1 MTRSLELGLIGN
13 CSTCA
18 LIDEQAEFVWTCLPR
33 FDGDPVFC
41 SLLQSDQS
49 VERGFMNV
57 TVAGLRATT
66 QRYEPNTAIL
76 VTTFSD
82 DRGGCLEVIDFMP
95 RFKLY
100 ERLYRPPLFV
110 RILRPRSGRPELTVR
125 VRPSGNYG
133 AGAPEVTLG
142 SHHIRYVFP
151 GAAHRLSTD
160 ISLTAILNETP
171 FVLDHEKVLFFG
183 PDESLTRPLETLS
196 REFLAETTKY
206 WQEWVRY
213 LAIPFE
219 WQEAVIRAAITLKL
233 STFEDTGAVLAA
245 VTTSIPE
252 SANSGRNWD
261 YRYCWLRDS
270 YFVIR
275 ALNRLGATR
284 TMEDYLRFVINLGVQ
299 KGYEQLQPLYAISG
313 HSELP
318 EREIQTLGGYR
329 GMGPVRVG
337 NAAYRQN
344 QHDVYGATVLAVS
357 QTFWD
362 QRLDRHGD
370 PALFTQL
377 EALGHSA
384 ARLAEQPDAGLWE
397 IRGQEEIHTYSAVL
411 CWCALD
417 RLARI
422 ANQLGESDRACFWT
436 ERAETLH
443 QRLLERAWNPKRRSF
458 TATLGGSDIDA
469 SVLLL
474 AELGFVSVEDPRFK
488 DSVRAVEAELQ
499 HGDYVFRYREP
510 DDFGTPK
517 NAFTLCSFWYL
528 KALARLGRKEEA
540 HEHFA
545 SLLDR
550 RTRLGL
556 LSEHIDPNTGELWGN
571 FPQTYSMVGII
582 ESAMLLSAPWEGA
595 F

>member
-1 MTRSLELGLIGN
+1 MKRSLELGLIGN

-18 LIDEQAEFVWTCLPR
+18 LIDERAEFVWTCLPR
-33 FDGDPVFC
+33 FDGDPVFS
-41 SLLQSDQS
+41 SLLESEDR

-57 TVAGLRATT
+57 TLRGARGGR
-66 QRYEPNTAIL
+66 QRYETNTAIL
-76 VTTFSD
+76 VTTLED
-82 DRGGCLEVIDFMP
+82 DRGGCLDVIDFMP
-95 RFKLY
+95 RFKRY
-100 ERLYRPPLFV
+100 ERIYRPPLFV
-110 RILRPRSGRPELTVR
+110 RILRPRSGRPELTLR

-133 AGAPEVTLG
+133 ANSPEVTLG

-151 GAAHRLSTD
+151 GQSHRLTTD
-160 ISLTAILNETP
+160 VSLTAILDETP
-171 FVLDHEKVLFFG
+171 FVLDREQVLLFG
-183 PDESLTRPLETLS
+183 PDESLTRPLETLA

-213 LAIPFE
+213 LAIPLE
-219 WQEAVIRAAITLKL
+219 WQDAVIRAAITLKL

-284 TMEDYLRFVINLGVQ
+284 TMEDYLRFVINLGVR
-299 KGYEQLQPLYAISG
+299 KGYEHLQPVYAISG
-313 HSELP
+313 NPDLS
-318 EREIQTLGGYR
+318 EREIQSLGGYR
-329 GMGPVRVG
+329 GMGPVRIG
-337 NAAYRQN
+337 NAAYQQS
-344 QHDVYGATVLAVS
+344 QHDVYGAVVAAAS
-357 QTFWD
+357 QAFWD
-362 QRLDRHGD
+362 RRLDQSGD
-370 PALFTQL
+370 PALFAHL
-377 EALGHSA
+377 EALGESA
-384 ARLAEQPDAGLWE
+384 ARVAGKPDSGLWE
-397 IRGQEEIHTYSAVL
+397 IRGKQAVHTYSAVL

-422 ANQLGESDRACFWT
+422 ARRLDIPDRASYWAGQ
-436 ERAETLH
+436 AESL
-443 QRLLERAWNPKRRSF
+443 RKSLLERAWNPGRQSF
-458 TATLGGSDIDA
+458 TATLDGAGLDA

-474 AELGFVSVEDPRFK
+474 ADLGFVSAEDPRFR
-488 DSVRAVEAELQ
+488 DSVRAIEQELK

-510 DDFGTPK
+510 DDFGVPE
-517 NAFTLCSFWYL
+517 NAFTLCSFWYI

-540 HEHFA
+540 HELFA
-545 SLLDR
+545 SLLER

-556 LSEHIDPNTGELWGN
+556 LSEHIDPTSGELWGN

-582 ESAMLLSAPWEGA
+582 ESALLLSAPWEGA

>member
-1 MTRSLELGLIGN
+1 MTRNLELGLIGN

-41 SLLQSDQS
+41 SLLQPDAS
-49 VERGFMNV
+49 VDRGFMNV

-66 QRYEPNTAIL
+66 QHYEPNTAIL
-76 VTTFSD
+76 VTTFED

-95 RFKLY
+95 RFKHY
-100 ERLYRPPLFV
+100 ERLYRPLLFV
-110 RILRPRSGRPELTVR
+110 RILRPKKGRPEITVR
-125 VRPSGNYG
+125 IRPSANWGEV
-133 AGAPEVTLG
+133 APEVTLG

-151 GAAHRLSTD
+151 GQVHRLTTD
-160 ISLTAILNETP
+160 VSLTAILGETP
-171 FVLDHEKVLFFG
+171 FVLDHERVLFFG
-183 PDESLTRPLETLS
+183 PDDTLTRPLETLS

-219 WQEAVIRAAITLKL
+219 WQDAVIRAAITLKL

-245 VTTSIPE
+245 LTTSIPE

-284 TMEDYLRFVINLGVQ
+284 TMEDYLRFVINLGVER
-299 KGYEQLQPLYAISG
+299 GYERLQPVYAISG
-313 HSELP
+313 KADLP
-318 EREIQTLGGYR
+318 EREIQSLAGYR
-329 GMGPVRVG
+329 GMGPVRIG
-337 NAAYRQN
+337 NAAYAQN
-344 QHDVYGATVLAVS
+344 QHDVYGAIVLAVS
-357 QTFWD
+357 QAFWD
-362 QRLDRHGD
+362 QRLDRSGD
-370 PALFTQL
+370 RALFTHL
-377 EALGHSA
+377 ESLGHTA
-384 ARLAEQPDAGLWE
+384 ARLAGQPDAGLWE
-397 IRGQEEIHTYSAVL
+397 IRGKETVHTFSAVL

-422 ANQLGESDRACFWT
+422 AKRLGLADRAQFW
-436 ERAETLH
+436 AEQAQTL
-443 QRLLERAWNPKRRSF
+443 RETVLGRAWNPKRRSF
-458 TATLGGSDIDA
+458 TATLDGSDLDA
-469 SVLLL
+469 SVLLF
-474 AELGFVSVEDPRFK
+474 AELGFVPVEDPRFK
-488 DSVRAVEAELQ
+488 DSVQAVERELK
-499 HGDYVFRYREP
+499 HGDYVFRYQEA
-510 DDFGTPK
+510 DDFGVPK

-528 KALARLGRKEEA
+528 KALTRLGRKEEA
-540 HEHFA
+540 HEQFA
-545 SLLDR
+545 SLLGR

-556 LSEHIDPNTGELWGN
+556 LSEHMDPQTGELWGN

>member
-1 MTRSLELGLIGN
+1 MTRTLELGLIGN

-18 LIDEQAEFVWTCLPR
+18 LIDERAEFVWTCLPR

-41 SLLQSDQS
+41 SLLEPEASA
-49 VERGFMNV
+49 ERGFMDV
-57 TVAGLRATT
+57 TIAGVRATT
-66 QRYEPNTAIL
+66 QRYESNTAIL
-76 VTTFSD
+76 ITTFED
-82 DRGGCLEVIDFMP
+82 NRGGSLEVIDFMP
-95 RFKLY
+95 RYKLY
-100 ERLYRPPLFV
+100 ERIYRPPLFV
-110 RILRPRSGRPELTVR
+110 RILRPLTGRPEITVR
-125 VRPSGNYG
+125 IRPSANWG
-133 AGAPEVTLG
+133 ADTPEVTLG

-151 GAAHRLSTD
+151 GGAHRLSTD
-160 ISLTAILNETP
+160 VSLTAILGETP
-171 FVLDHEKVLFFG
+171 FVLDRERVLFFG
-183 PDESLTRPLETLS
+183 PDESLTRPLESLA

-252 SANSGRNWD
+252 SADSGRNWD

-284 TMEDYLRFVINLGVQ
+284 TMEDYLRFVINLGVEG
-299 KGYEQLQPLYAISG
+299 GYAHLQPVYAISG
-313 HSELP
+313 NPDLAEHEIHSLS
-318 EREIQTLGGYR
+318 GYR
-329 GMGPVRVG
+329 GMGPVRIG
-337 NAAYRQN
+337 NAAYAQN
-344 QHDVYGATVLAVS
+344 QHDVYGAIVLAVS
-357 QTFWD
+357 QAFWD
-362 QRLDRHGD
+362 RRLDRTGD
-370 PALFTQL
+370 RALFTHL
-377 EALGHSA
+377 ESLGHAA
-384 ARLAEQPDAGLWE
+384 ARRAGEPDAGLWE
-397 IRGQEEIHTYSAVL
+397 IRGKEAVHTFSAVL

-417 RLARI
+417 RLAKI
-422 ANQLGESDRACFWT
+422 ARRLALPDRAQFW
-436 ERAETLH
+436 EDQAQTLH
-443 QRLLERAWNPKRRSF
+443 ASLLARAWNPKRRSF
-458 TATLGGSDIDA
+458 AATLDGSDIDA
-469 SVLLL
+469 SVLLF
-474 AELGFVSVEDPRFK
+474 AELGFVSVDDPRFR
-488 DSVRAVEAELQ
+488 DSVQAVERELKQ
-499 HGDYVFRYREP
+499 GEYVFRYREA
-510 DDFGTPK
+510 DDFGVPQ

-540 HEHFA
+540 HERFA
-545 SLLDR
+545 ALLAR

-556 LSEHIDPNTGELWGN
+556 LSEHIDPRTGELWGN